1 MPIIFE
7 SDKLGVCRTS
17 IQYSLNKCFQSNIQ
31 ISVNVVRPY
40 LKLRDT
46 QIKMHFDSRHG
57 KNTHKINQ
65 SVLRR
70 SHLNSFSKLLF
81 CSAYFSWGSIIFLIM
96 KKGVI
101 IKIKFSALIHLRRS
115 SLIRIEL
122 VSNEAI
128 FDICVL

>member
-57 KNTHKINQ
+57 KNTTQDKSTHLGVVIRICSLNGFLF
-65 SVLRR
+65 SLLWVL
-70 SHLNSFSKLLF
+70 LVF
-81 CSAYFSWGSIIFLIM
+81 
-96 KKGVI
+96 
-101 IKIKFSALIHLRRS
+101 S
-115 SLIRIEL
+115 SLINLNIANSMDLNPVQIMKINVINSDKSFLARTL
-122 VSNEAI
+122 GVVS
-128 FDICVL
+128 